1 MQKISIGDSINVSGH
16 ANDRFNGDYAPQNS
30 DVNGKNWYRNLNG
43 CMLYF
48 YSSDSGSSPSWN
60 LDDRI
65 QDGNND
71 WYRGG
76 WARAPSDGYP
86 PLGTRRWVGV
96 GNLTLQSASRVSPG
110 GSADSLDMEDVPVTD
125 QSETEV
131 PLESEIGELMSE
143 IEMASKYFEEQV
155 SEGNISMDQAVEMAD
170 AAFER
175 KSQELPLFMRAPAR
189 KAWDAKMGSFRD
201 RLRASLPDPETLA
214 AGAAAIGVVGAVA
227 SSAGENLATSQVS
240 EPVPLATAEPEL
252 EPEVPE
258 TPEPELEPEVPETP
272 PPDPEPAFSLDGAI
286 SDFENARTLSERAS
300 VKESLSGI
308 SGTIQIRV
316 KSVERTFGIGLSD
329 AFRGGNTLIAN
340 VEGIGE
346 VEVRM
351 PNTSK
356 SHEIRNG
363 HEAEIQV
370 SIADWNAVRKRLVVE
385 SQ

>member
-1 MQKISIGDSINVSGH
+1 
-16 ANDRFNGDYAPQNS
+16 
-30 DVNGKNWYRNLNG
+30 
-43 CMLYF
+43 
-48 YSSDSGSSPSWN
+48 
-60 LDDRI
+60 
-65 QDGNND
+65 
-71 WYRGG
+71 
-76 WARAPSDGYP
+76 
-86 PLGTRRWVGV
+86 
-96 GNLTLQSASRVSPG
+96 
-110 GSADSLDMEDVPVTD
+110 MEDVPVTD